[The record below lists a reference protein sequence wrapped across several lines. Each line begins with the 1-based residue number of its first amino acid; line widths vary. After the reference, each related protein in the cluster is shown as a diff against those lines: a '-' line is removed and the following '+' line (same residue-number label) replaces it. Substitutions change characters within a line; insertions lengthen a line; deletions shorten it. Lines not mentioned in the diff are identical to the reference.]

1 MKFLIDS
8 KHGLGDCVQ
17 IIPML
22 QIIKENYP
30 DSYLAV
36 IVNNKASKEL
46 LQLSPVTIDKFYYLD
61 MSKMTTRK
69 FLGLILDLHH
79 QGFDY
84 FILSPITTKWKAK
97 CFAMLTGA
105 ERCIGEQYRK
115 LSFCVLE
122 HGRHMV
128 ERNLNLLSEICR
140 LPQCELKPRL
150 QLETTDNSLDINTK
164 ANKIIGVCIG
174 GGTALFINNKRVYPK
189 KWSINKFKTIIEAL
203 LKKSCAVVLLG
214 GKDEIDELQYLKEI
228 LEDPNIYNYVG
239 KTSITESAKIAQ
251 QCDLLVGVDTGM
263 QHIAAAV
270 GTRTLSIFGPTD
282 PKVFGPYSNQASFIE
297 FVCDCKYCYGTDMY
311 LLCKER
317 KCLQSITSDM
327 VLSKV
332 FELLSGVK

>member
-22 QIIKENYP
+22 EIIKENYP

-46 LQLSPVTIDKFYYLD
+46 LQLSPVKIDKFYYLD
-61 MSKMTTRK
+61 MSKMTMRK
-69 FLGLILDLHH
+69 FLTLILDLRH
-79 QGFDY
+79 QSFDY

-105 ERCIGEQYRK
+105 KKAIGEQYRQ
-115 LSFCVLE
+115 LNLCVLE
-122 HGRHMV
+122 HKLHMV

-140 LPQCELKPRL
+140 RPQCELKPRL
-150 QLETTDNSLDINTK
+150 QLETTYNNLNINTK
-164 ANKIIGVCIG
+164 VNKVIGVCIG
-174 GGTALFINNKRVYPK
+174 GGTALFINNKKVYPK
-189 KWSINKFKTIIEAL
+189 KWSISKMKTIIEAF
-203 LKKSCAVVLLG
+203 LKREYAVVLLG
-214 GKDEIDELQYLKEI
+214 GKDEIYELQYLKEI

-239 KTSITESAKIAQ
+239 KTSIKESARLVQ

-270 GTRTLSIFGPTD
+270 GTRTLSIFGPTN
-282 PKVFGPYSNQASFIE
+282 PKVFGSYSNEASFIE
-297 FVCDCKYCYGTDMY
+297 FACDCKYCHGTDMY

-317 KCLQSITSDM
+317 KCLHSITSDM